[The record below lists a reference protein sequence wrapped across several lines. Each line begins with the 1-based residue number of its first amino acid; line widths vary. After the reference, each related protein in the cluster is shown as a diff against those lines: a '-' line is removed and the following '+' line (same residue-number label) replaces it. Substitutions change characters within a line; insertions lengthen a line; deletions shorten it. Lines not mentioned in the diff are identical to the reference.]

1 MNRGQQFAVR
11 RLLPLPRE
19 LGAHGQPICIL
30 DTQRSL
36 QVGQHPKQRPHLSTE
51 PKPYVPHKLTGNLR
65 QRYRI
70 EGKAELSNHHRGSAY
85 IDAIPRFN
93 ELFGPK
99 RCSPFMNVYICNEA
113 STKGTTK
120 YKI

>member
-1 MNRGQQFAVR
+1 M
-11 RLLPLPRE
+11 
-19 LGAHGQPICIL
+19 
-30 DTQRSL
+30 
-36 QVGQHPKQRPHLSTE
+36 
-51 PKPYVPHKLTGNLR
+51 R